1 MDHHTP
7 PGFHVAHVQVDATAL
22 LVLRG
27 ELDRTSVPV
36 LGAEIEALVAE
47 PPQQVILDMRDLS
60 FCDVGGAS
68 LLLDAARSLDAT
80 GSNLLL
86 DRPPQTLTRII
97 ELLDREAPLEI
108 CDRGALSEPRGH

>member
-7 PGFHVAHVQVDATAL
+7 DGFHVDHVQVDATAL

-36 LGAEIEALVAE
+36 LAPEIEALIDE
-47 PPQQVILDMRDLS
+47 PPQRVILDMRSLS

-68 LLLDAARSLDAT
+68 LLLGAARSLDAT
-80 GSNLLL
+80 GSILLL
-86 DRPPQTLTRII
+86 DRPPQTLIRIL

-108 CDRGALSEPRGH
+108 CYRGALSEPRGH